1 MVRGSK
7 SNNQH
12 LRRIMKSKVLLLVLL
27 LPVVAHA
34 HPGHA
39 GHEGDI
45 GWGLA
50 HPFTGF
56 DHLLAALAV
65 GLWAGLQKGASRVL
79 PLGVFLGGA
88 IMGMAG
94 GYATGSFTGLE
105 TALAATVLLFGA
117 SLAGGFR
124 LSGPLACAVAGAC
137 AFVHGWAHGAEAP
150 VSGSMAA
157 LTGVTLGTALI
168 CGIGLGAAVILRA
181 RHTVL
186 VRGIGAATTVI
197 AAVMLARSF

>member
-1 MVRGSK
+1 
-7 SNNQH
+7 
-12 LRRIMKSKVLLLVLL
+12 MKPKLLILLLL
-27 LPVVAHA
+27 LPVLAHA

-50 HPFTGF
+50 HPLTGI

-65 GLWAGLQKGASRVL
+65 GLWAGLHDRATRWL
-79 PLGVFLGGA
+79 PPVAFLGGA
-88 IMGMAG
+88 LLGIVG
-94 GYATGSFTGLE
+94 GWISGAFTGME

-124 LSGPLACAVAGAC
+124 ASGPLACGVAGAC

-150 VSGSMAA
+150 VAGNVSGYFA
-157 LTGVTLGTALI
+157 GVLLGTAAI
-168 CGIGLGAAVILRA
+168 CAAGFFAATLLRT
-181 RHTVL
+181 RHVL
-186 VRGIGAATTVI
+186 LARGIGAATTVI
-197 AAVMLARSF
+197 AALLLVRSL